1 METRFSAR
9 VSVLVL
15 VSSLLYPAPYLQ
27 NETGK
32 SQEMQVRKSLIRKEL
47 LLQPEESLAPPKR
60 NIFTR
65 QRGNRI
71 MDEISPSEALEMP
84 GQRPQSGQPELS
96 GRNQPPVDEFRADVK
111 YIGYVR
117 SGDRIV
123 ALIVFGNEIYA
134 VQSGDVLETGLTIGE
149 ITPEDMEI
157 FDGGPEPRRI
167 ILEGEKP

>member
-1 METRFSAR
+1 METRFCMW

-47 LLQPEESLAPPKR
+47 LQQTENTLSPPRR

-65 QRGNRI
+65 QRGNRVT
-71 MDEISPSEALEMP
+71 DELTPAEAPEMP
-84 GQRPQSGQPELS
+84 GQKPQPGQPEPL
-96 GRNQPPVDEFRADVK
+96 GRNQPQVDEFRADVK

-123 ALIVFGNEIYA
+123 ALIIFENEIYA
-134 VQSGDVLETGLTIGE
+134 VQTGDVLGTGLTIGE
-149 ITPEDMEI
+149 ITPDDMEI

>member
-1 METRFSAR
+1 METRFCVRMSI
-9 VSVLVL
+9 LVL

-32 SQEMQVRKSLIRKEL
+32 SQDIQARKSLIRKEL
-47 LLQPEESLAPPKR
+47 LQQPEKTLSPPKR

-71 MDEISPSEALEMP
+71 MDELSPAEALETP
-84 GQRPQSGQPELS
+84 GQRPIPGQPEVLGQS
-96 GRNQPPVDEFRADVK
+96 QPPVDEFRADVK

-123 ALIVFGNEIYA
+123 ALIIFANEIYA
-134 VQSGDVLETGLTIGE
+134 VQSGDVLERGLTIGE
-149 ITPEDMEI
+149 ITPDDMEI